1 MTSSSLCG
9 PLIYDANFESSV
21 INGATSPMD
30 YDMTTHTFGIYS
42 KDLNLIGSREITVQA
57 KLQTYPS
64 VVSSIETETIQI
76 F

>member
-21 INGATSPMD
+21 INGGTSPMD
-30 YDMTTHTFGIYS
+30 YDMAIRTFGIYS
-42 KDLNLIGSREITVQA
+42 EDSNLIGLREITVQA
-57 KLQTYPS
+57 KLQDYSS
-64 VVSSIETETIQI
+64 VVSSIETETIEI